1 MCTALH
7 GKVEECNPADYGHRE
22 RSRKRDFEDFE
33 KTAPRFWKGRHGGTT
48 GNDRSEVKKL

>member
-48 GNDRSEVKKL
+48 GNDRSEVIW